1 VALLDFKISLD
12 DKPKLKKALET
23 EPSKAKEVIQTFV
36 QMMEESFNESN
47 GIKWADLAKELNDKL
62 TFNDLIKGVLH
73 GVLSTKQINPD
84 TFDVLK
90 VEVHPL
96 SILAP
101 RKNYI
106 DGGLKYYDWR
116 EIFKLEQSEQIDA
129 NTIAKILQKIMRYAK
144 YVDVQTLAEHLQ
156 NNQIMTYRG
165 LGDEQIKRLPFY
177 PALRHQQK
185 TKGDLH
191 VGKFLD
197 EIGFFDCGVNEH
209 DYCIS
214 CNRSDLHI
222 INNYKVCLSCNAGF
236 AKGGE

>member
-1 VALLDFKISLD
+1 MALLDFKISLD
-12 DKPKLKKALET
+12 DKPKLKQALAEN
-23 EPSKAKEVIQTFV
+23 PQLAKEVIQTFV

-47 GIKWADLAKELNDKL
+47 GIKWADLAKELNDRL

-106 DGGLKYYDWR
+106 DGGLKYHDWR
-116 EIFKLEQSEQIDA
+116 DVFKLEDGTPIDA

-144 YVDVQTLAEHLQ
+144 YLDVKTLAEHLQ
-156 NNQIMTYRG
+156 MNQIATYRG
-165 LGDEQIKRLPFY
+165 LGIEQVKRLPFY
-177 PALRHQQK
+177 PALRYQQEK
-185 TKGDLH
+185 FGDLH
-191 VGKFLD
+191 VGKFYSD
-197 EIGFFDCGVNEH
+197 VGFLECGDNEH

-214 CNRSDLHI
+214 CNRSDLYVI
-222 INNYKVCLSCNAGF
+222 GNYRVCLSCNAGYT
-236 AKGGE
+236 KGGE